1 MDKLFAIIGI
11 GVMVIEGAELLPH
24 ASREVLIFAIGMCIV
39 YSVYLLA
46 RKSHKKPVVEKVE
59 PEKKVV
65 KSDPVVEADDDDDN
79 ADNADNWSEFSAVST
94 ELEKPIV
101 APRDPEIEMITPLTY
116 KYVEYKTGRPVNK
129 GEPKPPAKVSASS
142 PDGVYVPR
150 GLVNRDRFGLE
161 LYYGSLLDGNK
172 FTLYAN
178 KIDKEPFA
186 NGTLKEFCDANG
198 GWTPE
203 TACAS
208 IISAKEKWKYINV
221 DSELKHVYLSK
232 GTPFQAMNI
241 LVNKLNRRF
250 GEEPSRVYVI

>member
-46 RKSHKKPVVEKVE
+46 RKSHKKPVAEKVE

-65 KSDPVVEADDDDDN
+65 KSDPVVEADDDDD
-79 ADNADNWSEFSAVST
+79 DNTDRWSEFSAVST
-94 ELEKPIV
+94 ELEKPI
-101 APRDPEIEMITPLTY
+101 AIPRDSETFPPLTY
-116 KYVEYKTGRPVNK
+116 KYVEYKTGRPINK
-129 GEPKPPAKVSASS
+129 GEPKPPAKVSANS

-161 LYYGSLLDGNK
+161 VYYGMLLDGNK
-172 FTLYAN
+172 FTLYA
-178 KIDKEPFA
+178 KKFDQEPCKGGA
-186 NGTLKEFCDANG
+186 TREFCDANG

-203 TACAS
+203 AACAS

-221 DSELKHVYLSK
+221 DTELKHVYLPK
-232 GTPFQAMNI
+232 GTPFQAMNM
-241 LVNKLNRRF
+241 LVNRLNRRF
-250 GEEPSRVYVI
+250 GEEPSRVDVNF